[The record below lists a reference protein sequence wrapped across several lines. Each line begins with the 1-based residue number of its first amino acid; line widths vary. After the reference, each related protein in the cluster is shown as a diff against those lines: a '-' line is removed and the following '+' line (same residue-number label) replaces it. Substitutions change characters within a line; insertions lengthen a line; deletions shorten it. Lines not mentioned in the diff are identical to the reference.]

1 MAWLDI
7 LIERLTGMGRG
18 ALRMLPNLLGAIL
31 IFALFL
37 VAARIVRG
45 VIERLGRRLH
55 KHQNAGVILGRL
67 SQWLLTLVG
76 LLVAITILVPSFKL
90 GTLVETLGLASV
102 AIGFAFRDVLQNF
115 LAGILILW
123 TEPFGIDDQVVYKEF
138 EGTVEEIQTRA
149 TFIRTYDGRRV
160 VVPNSELFTSAIT
173 VNTAFERRRVEYDV
187 GIGVSDDIEHAKQII
202 LSALGEIEGVLAE
215 PAPDVLVIELADF
228 SVKLRVRWWIHPPR
242 RADMLAARD
251 AVLVRIKRALL
262 EHGIDLP
269 FPTTQ
274 VLFHDQTEKTDGDR
288 RHQREGWPAG
298 TSKVPGPRR
307 DKADSSAARGPA
319 SRE

>member
-7 LIERLTGMGRG
+7 VIERLLGMGRG
-18 ALRMLPNLLGAIL
+18 ALRMLPNLLGAL
-31 IFALFL
+31 LVFALFL
-37 VAARIVRG
+37 IAARVVRG

-55 KHQNAGVILGRL
+55 KHQNAGIILGRL
-67 SQWLLTLVG
+67 SQWVLILVG

-123 TEPFGIDDQVVYKEF
+123 TEPFDIGDQVVYKDF

-173 VNTAFERRRVEYDV
+173 VNTAFEQRRVEYDV
-187 GIGVSDDIEHAKQII
+187 GIGVSDDIEQAKQII
-202 LSALGEIEGVLAE
+202 LSALGELESILAE

-242 RADMLAARD
+242 RADLLAARD
-251 AVLVRIKRALL
+251 VVLVRIKRALL

-298 TSKVPGPRR
+298 TSEVPGPRR
-307 DKADSSAARGPA
+307 DDSSAARGPA